1 MRRFAPTRVLTS
13 VGIVAAALAIAW
25 AMLGRFDPIPDPGP
39 SRPAASY
46 AEAIARIDSI
56 RAREGTGV
64 NPVCHTRVVTNG
76 ARAANVIVLLHGFT
90 NCPKQFDSL
99 AADFAR
105 RGYNVYQPLLPRHGA
120 PDRMSRELARL
131 TADELTRAGRDAID
145 IARGLGDHVTVMG
158 LSSSAIVTAWLAQHR
173 PDVDRA
179 VLIAPSF
186 APRKMRPPVVRRM
199 ANVLLRSPNFFVWWD
214 GKAKADVG
222 GPRQCYP
229 RFASHALAQVYRLGF
244 TVLDDAARSRPAA
257 GRIVILTTAL
267 DEGVNNDP
275 AKDLARRWRARGAD
289 VQTYEFPESLGVRH
303 DMIDPEQPYQRVS
316 ASYPVIERAATG
328 AGDAR

>member
-1 MRRFAPTRVLTS
+1 MLTS
-13 VGIVAAALAIAW
+13 VGVVAAALAIVW
-25 AMLGRFDPIPDPGP
+25 VMLGRNDPVPDPGP
-39 SRPAASY
+39 SHPAQSY

-56 RAREGTGV
+56 RAHEGTKV
-64 NPVCHTRVVTNG
+64 NPVCHTRVLTSG
-76 ARAANVIVLLHGFT
+76 ARVANVIVILHGFT

-99 AADFAR
+99 AAGFAR
-105 RGYNVYQPLLPRHGA
+105 RGCNVYQPLLPRHGA
-120 PDRMSRELARL
+120 PDRMSSELARL
-131 TADELTRAGRDAID
+131 TADELTRAGRDAVD

-158 LSSSAIVTAWLAQHR
+158 LSSSAVVTAWLAQHR
-173 PDVDRA
+173 PDVDRV

-186 APRKMRPPVVRRM
+186 APRKMRPSVARRL
-199 ANVLLRSPNFFVWWD
+199 ASVLLRVPNFFVWWD
-214 GKAKADVG
+214 GKAKADVA

-229 RFASHALAQVYRLGF
+229 RFASRALAEVYRLGF

-257 GRIVILTTAL
+257 GKIVILTTAL

-275 AKDLARRWRARGAD
+275 AKDLARRWRARGAE

-316 ASYPVIERAATG
+316 VSYPVIERMATG
-328 AGDAR
+328 ADSTR